1 MASTAF
7 SSFTP
12 SLQLSLRAAVA
23 AGLSILVAQ
32 LLGLQY
38 PLYAMISAVIVTD
51 LEASKTRKLGLPR
64 LIGTVLGGT
73 LGAAIC
79 TLLHPGVLAVSIGIL
94 LAMFLSSLMEQRD
107 AAKVA
112 GYVSA
117 IVLLDHNAD
126 PWIYSFHRTL
136 ETLLGIG
143 VALVVSF
150 VPKLLPSGNAPPNTT

>member
-1 MASTAF
+1 MAF
-7 SSFTP
+7 PIFTS
-12 SLQLSLRAAVA
+12 SLQLSLRAAAA
-23 AGLSILVAQ
+23 AGISIVVAQ

-51 LEASKTRKLGLPR
+51 LEASQTRKLGLPR

-73 LGAAIC
+73 LGAVIC
-79 TLLHPGVLAVSIGIL
+79 TLLYPGVLALSIGIL
-94 LAMFLSSLMEQRD
+94 LAMFLSSLMHQRD

-126 PWIYSFHRTL
+126 PWVYAFLRTL

-150 VPKLLPSGNAPPNTT
+150 VPKLLPTNNAGSKTS